1 MLPILGS
8 LLEALLGKDGPVGKL
23 LSLIPDPNARRE
35 AEEAFRTQAAEIAA
49 AQSQAQTEVDKTEA
63 ASASVFV
70 AGWRPF
76 VGWICGCALAWQFIL
91 LPILSY
97 AVSIVATAR
106 HISIPPLPSLDTSSL
121 YTVLMGMLG
130 LGGLR
135 TWEKVSGVARNSLDE
150 AEPPKKP

>member
-1 MLPILGS
+1 MLPIIGS
-8 LLEALLGKDGPVGKL
+8 LLEALLDKDGPVGKL

-35 AEEAFRTQAAEIAA
+35 AEEAFRTQVTEIAA
-49 AQSQAQTEVDKTEA
+49 AQSQAQTDVDKTEA

-76 VGWICGCALAWQFIL
+76 VGWICGAALAWQFVL

-97 AVSIVATAR
+97 GVSVYATSAGVK
-106 HISIPPLPSLDTSSL
+106 IPPLPNLDTSSL

-135 TWEKVSGVARNSLDE
+135 TWEKISGVARNSLDE